1 MGAYQEFFIDSDR
14 EMQLPLNSY
23 RETEFRMQD
32 EKGNGVDP
40 GTGRITARRKDLDG
54 GGRAEVL
61 KLVNNRAALGPG
73 RWEMSVVPPPG
84 YYAVEQGWTEVMLHG
99 FDAVTFKLSS
109 HPAAIHGLVSGPGHD
124 PAPGAPVYLEAF
136 DKDSQ
141 KRVGE
146 LRTTRTD
153 VRGQYHF
160 NGLAPGLYRILGTF
174 EYEKPDSDSM
184 GAAGARSLNL
194 PEGTDTAQDLDLY
207 VP

>member
-1 MGAYQEFFIDSDR
+1 M
-14 EMQLPLNSY
+14 PLNSF

-32 EKGNGVDP
+32 EKGNRVDP
-40 GTGRITARRKDLDG
+40 DTARITARRKDLDG

-61 KLVNNRAALGPG
+61 KLVNNRASLGPG

-84 YYAVEQGWTEVMLHG
+84 YYALDQEAATEVMLPG
-99 FDAVTFKLSS
+99 LTPSRSSCAS
-109 HPAAIHGLVSGPGHD
+109 HPASIHRLLSGPGHD
-124 PAPGAPVYLEAF
+124 PTPGAPVYLEAF

-146 LRTTRTD
+146 LRTTRSD

-184 GAAGARSLNL
+184 GAAGARSLDL